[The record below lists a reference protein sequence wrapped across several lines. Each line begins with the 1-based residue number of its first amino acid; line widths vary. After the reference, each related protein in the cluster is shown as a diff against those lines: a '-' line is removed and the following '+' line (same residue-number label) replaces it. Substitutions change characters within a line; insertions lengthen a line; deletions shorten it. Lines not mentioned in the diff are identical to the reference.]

1 MSRKAWLWE
10 FRNKSNVNRACELK
24 CRADFLLVPAGC
36 ISLSP
41 FPRQRSWRCKAANLW
56 QPGSAVGKTMVA
68 SSLTGRRSQGRKGR
82 KGADR
87 RSKLVGGNWQTHS
100 QRERTST
107 FLVIKVLP
115 VYLSFRNASIEIFQ
129 NQGRRNGERSQGK
142 RLMLRTA
149 NSSTSD
155 TPICARTPAKLLSL
169 CNQKNIDRS
178 SVRAIRYWSI
188 LRNISERRGFIVVL
202 INQL

>member
-24 CRADFLLVPAGC
+24 CRADDFLLVPAGC

-41 FPRQRSWRCKAANLW
+41 FSRQRSWRCKAANLW

-129 NQGRRNGERSQGK
+129 NQGRRNGERSQGE
-142 RLMLRTA
+142 RLMLRTECWRIVRPVILRFA
-149 NSSTSD
+149 QERRQNYYRCAIRRTSIAVRFAQLD
-155 TPICARTPAKLLSL
+155 
-169 CNQKNIDRS
+169 IDRS
-178 SVRAIRYWSI
+178 WEIYRSDAGLS
-188 LRNISERRGFIVVL
+188 SC
-202 INQL
+202 